1 MFVSFSILK
10 YFRISGSLLFWIFC
24 SLLEDFCWCC
34 ISILCCLLLLLP
46 KHLQNRAFISTALIL
61 ITRFVS
67 STLILIGRSWSW
79 PWMYLLIHLC
89 CKRLPLFSPHHCIL
103 IYQHLCPSCCM
114 RFNNWW
120 SRLWSINQILSIQL
134 LSCCTALTRRTWF
147 GSVNGFVILVLV
159 GFCVSLFLK
168 RRRRHWIL
176 FQRLSN
182 RSIFHWLNKFW
193 WRS

>member
-1 MFVSFSILK
+1 MF
-10 YFRISGSLLFWIFC
+10 GIFC
-24 SLLEDFCWCC
+24 ALLKDFCWCC

-46 KHLQNRAFISTALIL
+46 KHLQFLLNRAFNHQRRFISATLIL
-61 ITRFVS
+61 IRRFVS

-89 CKRLPLFSPHHCIL
+89 CKRLPPLFPPHHCIL
-103 IYQHLCPSCCM
+103 IYQHLCPSCCWYT

-159 GFCVSLFLK
+159 GVCVSLFLK
-168 RRRRHWIL
+168 RRRWHWIL

-182 RSIFHWLNKFW
+182 WWSIFHWLNKFW